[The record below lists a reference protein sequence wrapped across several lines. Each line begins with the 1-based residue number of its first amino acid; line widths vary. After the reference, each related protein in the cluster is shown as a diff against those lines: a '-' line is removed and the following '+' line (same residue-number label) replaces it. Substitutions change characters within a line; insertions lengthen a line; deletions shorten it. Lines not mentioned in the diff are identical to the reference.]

1 MNENNVIALRSGS
14 GIPAVREIDR
24 EDLYVE
30 FLQHHKGHIQRR
42 KDRQDARRRAAVRER
57 EDREQQMRDL
67 ALISQFTTLG
77 AVVALGLML

>member
-42 KDRQDARRRAAVRER
+42 KDRQDAHRRAAVRER

-67 ALISQFTTLG
+67 AMVSQFSAFGVLVTLG
-77 AVVALGLML
+77 LLL

>member
-1 MNENNVIALRSGS
+1 MNDNILMLPQGGRV
-14 GIPAVREIDR
+14 PAVREIDR

-42 KDRQDARRRAAVRER
+42 KDRQDAHRRAAVRER

-67 ALISQFTTLG
+67 AMVSQFSAFGVLVTLG
-77 AVVALGLML
+77 LLL